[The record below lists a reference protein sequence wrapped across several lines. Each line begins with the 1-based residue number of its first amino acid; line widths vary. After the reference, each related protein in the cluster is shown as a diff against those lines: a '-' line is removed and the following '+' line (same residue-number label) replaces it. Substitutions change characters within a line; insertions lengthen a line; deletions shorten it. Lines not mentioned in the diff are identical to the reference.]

1 MAHSVPEVDAL
12 TTSTWAYR
20 MVAPRSFRKTVESR
34 PSRIEPGEI
43 EVELLA
49 AGICGSDLPKFAAG
63 GLPGGEAPS
72 GFPMHECVGR
82 VARAGPGSSAAA
94 GRLVLAL
101 PPEDRGLRGH
111 FAVPA
116 GEFLLLDERWSDS
129 SRWPA
134 ATLVQPL
141 ATVLFGAERWRDV
154 RGCEVVVLG
163 CGPIGLLHSLVA
175 RARGARRVVGVDPR
189 LVTDSPE
196 DFGLDAIV
204 RHANELPSSSAD
216 LCIEAV
222 GHQDRTMAAAVRLT
236 RTDGEIMAFGVPN
249 PAAVYRVPFEEFF
262 RKRLTLRAAAGTP
275 WTPYL
280 ERAEAFALRHTM
292 AMTALVSHVLPMSQA
307 QRAFELASGP
317 APHRRKVVLVSG

>member
-1 MAHSVPEVDAL
+1 
-12 TTSTWAYR
+12 
-20 MVAPRSFRKTVESR
+20 MVAPRSFRKTTESR
-34 PSRIEPGEI
+34 PSRIDPGEI

-63 GLPGGEAPS
+63 GPPGGGAPS

-82 VARAGPGSSAAA
+82 VARAGRDSSAT
-94 GRLVLAL
+94 GRLALAL
-101 PPEDRGLRGH
+101 PPGDRGLRGH
-111 FAVPA
+111 FTAPA
-116 GEFLLLDERWSDS
+116 GEYLLLDEQWSDS

-141 ATVLFGAERWRDV
+141 ATVLFGADRLRDV
-154 RGCEVVVLG
+154 RGREVVVLG
-163 CGPIGLLHSLVA
+163 CGPVGLLHSLVA

-189 LVTDSPE
+189 PVTDSPE

-204 RHANELPSSSAD
+204 RHAGELPSSCAD

-236 RTDGEIMAFGVPN
+236 RTDGEIMAFGVPD
-249 PAAVYRVPFEEFF
+249 PSAVYRVPFEVFF

-280 ERAEAFALRHTM
+280 ERAEAFALRHTA
-292 AMTALVSHVLPMSQA
+292 AMTALVSHVLPMSQV